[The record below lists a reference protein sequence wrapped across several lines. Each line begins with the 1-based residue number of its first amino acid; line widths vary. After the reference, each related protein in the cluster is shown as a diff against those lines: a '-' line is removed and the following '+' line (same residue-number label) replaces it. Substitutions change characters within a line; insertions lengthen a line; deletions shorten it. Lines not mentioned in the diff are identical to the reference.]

1 MERKELKNC
10 PRLILPEFDGLDTLQ
25 KIKDINE
32 LYREL
37 SCLQDL
43 EHWMTVVDHAL
54 LEDKCIRLNAQL
66 GREVR
71 KIADSWFSKN
81 LALCNLIEFP
91 GGRRCEMNRKFPEY
105 PRLILPRYDD
115 YDALKDVQT
124 ACDLER
130 VLVILRSLVF
140 YNKDIQLDAII
151 EQLQSLLADT
161 LNDFVYALVDT
172 DDVDELIEHPRKG
185 GAE

>member
-1 MERKELKNC
+1 MK
-10 PRLILPEFDGLDTLQ
+10 
-25 KIKDINE
+25 
-32 LYREL
+32 
-37 SCLQDL
+37 
-43 EHWMTVVDHAL
+43 
-54 LEDKCIRLNAQL
+54 
-66 GREVR
+66 
-71 KIADSWFSKN
+71 
-81 LALCNLIEFP
+81 
-91 GGRRCEMNRKFPEY
+91 KFPEY

-130 VLVILRSLVF
+130 VLVILRSIVF
-140 YNKDIQLDAII
+140 YNKDIQLDAVI

>member
-1 MERKELKNC
+1 MERKFK
-10 PRLILPEFDGLDTLQ
+10 
-25 KIKDINE
+25 
-32 LYREL
+32 
-37 SCLQDL
+37 
-43 EHWMTVVDHAL
+43 
-54 LEDKCIRLNAQL
+54 
-66 GREVR
+66 
-71 KIADSWFSKN
+71 
-81 LALCNLIEFP
+81 
-91 GGRRCEMNRKFPEY
+91 EY

-130 VLVILRSLVF
+130 ALVILRSLDF
-140 YNKDIQLDAII
+140 YNKDIQLNAVI

-161 LNDFVYALVDT
+161 LDDFVHALVDT

>member
-1 MERKELKNC
+1 MERKFK
-10 PRLILPEFDGLDTLQ
+10 
-25 KIKDINE
+25 
-32 LYREL
+32 
-37 SCLQDL
+37 
-43 EHWMTVVDHAL
+43 
-54 LEDKCIRLNAQL
+54 
-66 GREVR
+66 
-71 KIADSWFSKN
+71 
-81 LALCNLIEFP
+81 
-91 GGRRCEMNRKFPEY
+91 EY

-130 VLVILRSLVF
+130 VLVILRSIVF
-140 YNKDIQLDAII
+140 YNKDIQLDAVI

>member
-81 LALCNLIEFP
+81 LALCDLIEFP
-91 GGRRCEMNRKFPEY
+91 GE
-105 PRLILPRYDD
+105 
-115 YDALKDVQT
+115 
-124 ACDLER
+124 
-130 VLVILRSLVF
+130 
-140 YNKDIQLDAII
+140 
-151 EQLQSLLADT
+151 
-161 LNDFVYALVDT
+161 
-172 DDVDELIEHPRKG
+172 G
-185 GAE
+185 GAK

>member
-10 PRLILPEFDGLDTLQ
+10 PRLILPQ
-25 KIKDINE
+25 
-32 LYREL
+32 
-37 SCLQDL
+37 
-43 EHWMTVVDHAL
+43 
-54 LEDKCIRLNAQL
+54 
-66 GREVR
+66 
-71 KIADSWFSKN
+71 
-81 LALCNLIEFP
+81 
-91 GGRRCEMNRKFPEY
+91 
-105 PRLILPRYDD
+105 YDD

-151 EQLQSLLADT
+151 EQLQTLLADT